1 MKVMRVA
8 KRKNTFLIVIS
19 FVLPLGPLRFRE
31 CGGRH
36 LSRTA
41 LAGAAWHP
49 YVCAPNRLEDGAAG
63 QPALCLT
70 AGRGGAVAARP
81 NEVYGCKGRAFGKVG
96 ETFLR

>member
-1 MKVMRVA
+1 MLLREVLLFE
-8 KRKNTFLIVIS
+8 TSFDLICHEDRGS
-19 FVLPLGPLRFRE
+19 FRE
-31 CGGRH
+31 GGLRRCH